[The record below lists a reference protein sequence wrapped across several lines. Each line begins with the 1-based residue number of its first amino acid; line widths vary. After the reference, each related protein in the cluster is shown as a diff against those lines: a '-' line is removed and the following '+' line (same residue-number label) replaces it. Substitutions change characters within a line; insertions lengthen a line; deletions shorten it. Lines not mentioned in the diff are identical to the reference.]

1 MSTPATPFSASVL
14 PTLKPVSHLTLREQV
29 TQSVRNAL
37 MNGNLQPGQAV
48 TVKAISGMLGA
59 SVMPAREAMT
69 RLIAEG
75 ALELRANRTV
85 IVPQLSPQ
93 DFDELTDL
101 RCHIECQAAVQA
113 LARIEPQHIAEL
125 RAIAADMRRQR
136 VADAYLNANFQFH
149 FLIYRLGASSFVL
162 SIIEK
167 MWVRVGPL
175 IRFGLGGIDFS
186 DSHQAHARII
196 DGLVQRDA
204 EGLRQAIHDDL
215 TTAARTIRLARGWT

>member
-1 MSTPATPFSASVL
+1 
-14 PTLKPVSHLTLREQV
+14 
-29 TQSVRNAL
+29 
-37 MNGNLQPGQAV
+37 
-48 TVKAISGMLGA
+48 
-59 SVMPAREAMT
+59 MT

-93 DFDELTDL
+93 DFNELTDL
-101 RCHIECQAAVQA
+101 RCHIECKAAVQA
-113 LARIEPQHIAEL
+113 LASIEPQHIAKL
-125 RAIAADMRRQR
+125 RDIAADMRSEQGT
-136 VADAYLNANFQFH
+136 DAYLNANFQFH
-149 FLIYRLGASSFVL
+149 FLIYRLGTSDFVL

-186 DSHQAHARII
+186 DSRQAHARII
-196 DGLVQRDA
+196 DCLVLRDA

-215 TTAARTIRLARGWT
+215 TTAALTIRQARGWR

>member
-1 MSTPATPFSASVL
+1 MSTPTRPFSASAL
-14 PTLKPVSHLTLREQV
+14 PLLKPVSHLTLREQV

-59 SVMPAREAMT
+59 CVMPAREAMT

-101 RCHIECQAAVQA
+101 RCHI
-113 LARIEPQHIAEL
+113 
-125 RAIAADMRRQR
+125 
-136 VADAYLNANFQFH
+136 
-149 FLIYRLGASSFVL
+149 
-162 SIIEK
+162 
-167 MWVRVGPL
+167 
-175 IRFGLGGIDFS
+175 
-186 DSHQAHARII
+186 
-196 DGLVQRDA
+196 
-204 EGLRQAIHDDL
+204 
-215 TTAARTIRLARGWT
+215 